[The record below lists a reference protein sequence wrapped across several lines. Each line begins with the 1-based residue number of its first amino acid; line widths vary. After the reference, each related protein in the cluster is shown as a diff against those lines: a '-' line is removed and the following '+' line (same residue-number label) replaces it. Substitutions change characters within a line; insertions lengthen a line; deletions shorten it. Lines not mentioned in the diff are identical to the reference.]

1 MSLKNRTFI
10 RIAEPKE
17 PLTHSLCR
25 RKKGAEQSGT
35 RTVFISSNSA
45 EDDGWQ
51 HPLSDIDSKDSER
64 SLKTQVQA
72 VQAKTILSRNQSP
85 DLPFSVSLNPYQGCE
100 HGCIYC
106 YARPSHSYL
115 ELSPGLDFETRLFA
129 KTNAA
134 ELLKS
139 FAEARL
145 SARADCCGGEYRCL
159 PAL

>member
-17 PLTHSLCR
+17 PLTQAPLQAQ
-25 RKKGAEQSGT
+25 KGRGAIGNIAHRFHQQQ
-35 RTVFISSNSA
+35 RSA

-106 YARPSHSYL
+106 YARPSHS
-115 ELSPGLDFETRLFA
+115 
-129 KTNAA
+129 
-134 ELLKS
+134 
-139 FAEARL
+139 
-145 SARADCCGGEYRCL
+145 
-159 PAL
+159 